1 MKQSESFRQAIATQ
15 AILLPIDAEKG
26 EGIAL
31 ARRYGVYAYP
41 TFVLAN
47 SDGEVLDA
55 WLGFGEAAPF
65 LETLGN
71 AAAAPIP
78 LPERRR
84 QFRKAPTAT
93 AAAKIAELEQFGGNF
108 GEALAWYRRAEELG
122 SETPLGPAILETIA
136 RGQRSGLFGET
147 ALFEPAQR
155 VMADPRSDAA
165 ALSETVRLLDE
176 ATRGRAE
183 RGIYLEALKTGAARL
198 AEPPRPAGEDRRA
211 RAALMAEH
219 ALLVEGQPAAALEWR
234 RQSLAEGWQE
244 DAAALNEL
252 AWWCVERKIALAEA
266 EGYAR
271 RGVALAASDGE
282 KANVLDTLAELR
294 AAQGDANEALSLT
307 REALRLTP
315 DSDYLKQQLARF
327 ETLVAGGKG

>member
-1 MKQSESFRQAIATQ
+1 MKQSESFRQAIAAH

-26 EGIAL
+26 EGVAL

-41 TFVLAN
+41 TFVLA
-47 SDGEVLDA
+47 SAEGEVLDC
-55 WLGFGEAAPF
+55 WLGFGEATPF
-65 LETLGN
+65 LETLAE
-71 AAAAPIP
+71 AAAAPVP
-78 LPERRR
+78 LSERRR
-84 QFRKAPTAT
+84 QFRKAPTAA
-93 AAAKIAELEQFGGNF
+93 AAAKIAELEQFGGKF

-136 RGQRSGLFGET
+136 RGQRSGLFDET

-155 VMADPRSDAA
+155 VMADPRSDAT

-176 ATRGRAE
+176 ATRDSAK
-183 RGIYLEALKTGAARL
+183 RGLYLDALKTGAARL
-198 AEPPRPAGEDRRA
+198 TENPRPANEDRRA
-211 RAALMAEH
+211 RAALLAEH

-271 RGVALAASDGE
+271 RGVSLAASDAE

-294 AAQGDANEALSLT
+294 AAQGDATEALDLI

-327 ETLVAGGKG
+327 EGVAAGGSN

>member
-1 MKQSESFRQAIATQ
+1 MKQSESFRQAIAAH

-26 EGIAL
+26 EGIVL

-47 SDGEVLDA
+47 ADGEVLDC

-65 LETLGN
+65 LGTLSR

-84 QFRKAPTAT
+84 QFRKAPTAA
-93 AAAKIAELEQFGGNF
+93 AAAKIAELEQFGGDF

-122 SETPLGPAILETIA
+122 SETALGPVILETIA
-136 RGQRSGLFGET
+136 RGQRSGLFGEA
-147 ALFEPAQR
+147 ALFEQAQR

-165 ALSETVRLLDE
+165 ALSETVRLLEE
-176 ATRGRAE
+176 ATSGRAE
-183 RGIYLEALKTGAARL
+183 RDVYLEALKIGAERL
-198 AEPPRPAGEDRRA
+198 AENSRPEDRRA

-219 ALLVEGQPAAALEWR
+219 ALLVAGEPAAALDWR

-244 DAAALNEL
+244 DPAALNEL
-252 AWWCVERKIALAEA
+252 AWWCFERKIALAEA

-271 RGVALAASDGE
+271 RGVALATSDGE

-294 AAQGDANEALSLT
+294 AAQGDAKEALGLV

-327 ETLVAGGKG
+327 EALAAGGKS